1 MAAPRNFKASV
12 PDSRALRVIPAPP
25 NLDHTPAT
33 LVRRGGSAIWPN
45 LAALAAGAEVQGEIN
60 LIDNSGNNASGDR
73 PIGAGRSRREVLKLG
88 SIATLGAILGGGAL
102 LGRATPAFA
111 QAGSK
116 GILSPTDPLDIVI
129 AVYPGGTL
137 LDFAGPSE
145 IFHRLPNTNV
155 RYASLDGGP
164 VTLEF
169 GVVYGKTERL
179 ADIGKAGLILV
190 PGGSDLSAP
199 MRPEYQAQILRLAE
213 SAKYVTSVCNGSLVL
228 AATGV
233 LKGKRSACH
242 WAFVNKLSEYGA
254 IPVPERFVEDDNGR
268 FMSGGGVTAGI
279 DFALRVAAK
288 LRGQQAAEFTQLA
301 IEYDPAP
308 PFHSGHPRDARPE
321 VIAMVDKELPGASK
335 GLARI
340 PGVR

>member
-1 MAAPRNFKASV
+1 MAVRRSFKAAARDAGARHVIAAHSP
-12 PDSRALRVIPAPP
+12 PDL
-25 NLDHTPAT
+25 TPAT
-33 LVRRGGSAIWPN
+33 SCVVAVVQSGPSWVRSQG
-45 LAALAAGAEVQGEIN
+45 AAVQGEII
-60 LIDNSGNNASGDR
+60 LTDSSDNEASVNQLTR
-73 PIGAGRSRREVLKLG
+73 AGRSRRDALRLG
-88 SIATLGAILGGGAL
+88 GAAALGAALGGGAL
-102 LGRATPAFA
+102 FGHATPALA
-111 QAGSK
+111 QAG
-116 GILSPTDPLDIVI
+116 GDGVLAQNEPLNILIVN
-129 AVYPGGTL
+129 YDGGTL

-155 RYASLDGGP
+155 RYASLDGGN

-169 GVVYGKTERL
+169 GVVYGNTERL
-179 ADIGKAGLILV
+179 ADIEKTDVILV

-199 MRPEYQAQILRLAE
+199 MRPAYQAQIRRLAQG
-213 SAKYVTSVCNGSLVL
+213 AKHVTSVCNGSLVL

-233 LKGKRSACH
+233 LNGKRSACH
-242 WAFVNKLSEYGA
+242 WAFVNKLAEYGA
-254 IPVPERFVEDDNGR
+254 IPVPERFVEDDDGR

-288 LRGQQAAEFTQLA
+288 LRGQRAAEFTQLV

-321 VIAMVDKELPGASK
+321 VIAMVDKELPGASR

>member
-1 MAAPRNFKASV
+1 MT
-12 PDSRALRVIPAPP
+12 DS
-25 NLDHTPAT
+25 
-33 LVRRGGSAIWPN
+33 
-45 LAALAAGAEVQGEIN
+45 
-60 LIDNSGNNASGDR
+60 SGNNAFVKPLTR
-73 PIGAGRSRREVLKLG
+73 AGRSRRDVLKLG
-88 SIATLGAILGGGAL
+88 SAATLGAVLGGSAL
-102 LGRATPAFA
+102 LGHATPVSA
-111 QAGSK
+111 QAGSE
-116 GILSPTDPLDIVI
+116 GLLAPNAPLDILIVN
-129 AVYPGGTL
+129 YDGGTL

-155 RYASLDGGP
+155 RYASLDGGN

-169 GVVYGKTERL
+169 GVVYGNTERL
-179 ADIGKAGLILV
+179 ADIEQTDVILV
-190 PGGSDLSAP
+190 PGGSDLTAP
-199 MRPEYQAQILRLAE
+199 MRPAYQAQIRRLAE
-213 SAKYVTSVCNGSLVL
+213 SAKHVTSVCNGSLVL

-233 LKGKRSACH
+233 LNGKRSACH

-288 LRGQQAAEFTQLA
+288 LRGRQAAEFTQLA

-321 VIAMVDKELPGASK
+321 VIAMVDKKLPGASR

>member
-1 MAAPRNFKASV
+1 MT
-12 PDSRALRVIPAPP
+12 DS
-25 NLDHTPAT
+25 ND
-33 LVRRGGSAIWPN
+33 
-45 LAALAAGAEVQGEIN
+45 
-60 LIDNSGNNASGDR
+60 NNAFVKPLTR
-73 PIGAGRSRREVLKLG
+73 AGRSRRDVLKLG
-88 SIATLGAILGGGAL
+88 SAATLGAVLGGSAL
-102 LGRATPAFA
+102 LGHATPVSA
-111 QAGSK
+111 QTGSE
-116 GILSPTDPLDIVI
+116 GLLAPNAPLDILIVN
-129 AVYPGGTL
+129 YDGGTL

-155 RYASLDGGP
+155 RYASLDGGN

-169 GVVYGKTERL
+169 GVVYGNTERL
-179 ADIGKAGLILV
+179 ADIEQTDVILV
-190 PGGSDLSAP
+190 PGGSDLTAP
-199 MRPEYQAQILRLAE
+199 MRPAYQAQIRRLAE
-213 SAKYVTSVCNGSLVL
+213 SAKHVTSVCNGSLVL

-233 LKGKRSACH
+233 LNGKRSACH

-288 LRGQQAAEFTQLA
+288 LRGRKAAEFTQLA

-321 VIAMVDKELPGASK
+321 VIAMVDKKLPGASR

>member
-1 MAAPRNFKASV
+1 
-12 PDSRALRVIPAPP
+12 
-25 NLDHTPAT
+25 
-33 LVRRGGSAIWPN
+33 
-45 LAALAAGAEVQGEIN
+45 LA
-60 LIDNSGNNASGDR
+60 DNSENNASGER
-73 PIGAGRSRREVLKLG
+73 LISAGQSRRDLLKFG
-88 SIATLGAILGGGAL
+88 SFTALGAILGGGGL
-102 LGRATPAFA
+102 LGRATPVLA
-111 QAGSK
+111 QAGSE
-116 GILSPTDPLDIVI
+116 GELAPNDPLNILI
-129 AVYPGGTL
+129 ANYDGGTL

-155 RYASLDGGP
+155 RYASLNGGN

-179 ADIGKAGLILV
+179 ADIEKTDLILV
-190 PGGSDLSAP
+190 PGGSDLTAP
-199 MRPEYQAQILRLAE
+199 MRPEYQAQIRRLAE
-213 SAKYVTSVCNGSLVL
+213 SAKHITSVCNGSLVL

-254 IPVPERFVEDDNGR
+254 IPVPDRFVEDDNGR

-288 LRGQQAAEFTQLA
+288 LRGQQAAEFTQLV

>member
-1 MAAPRNFKASV
+1 MTDKIENN
-12 PDSRALRVIPAPP
+12 D
-25 NLDHTPAT
+25 
-33 LVRRGGSAIWPN
+33 
-45 LAALAAGAEVQGEIN
+45 AGE
-60 LIDNSGNNASGDR
+60 R
-73 PIGAGRSRREVLKLG
+73 PISTGHSRRDVLRFA
-88 SIATLGAILGGGAL
+88 SIATLGAIMGGGAL
-102 LGRATPAFA
+102 LGGATPALA
-111 QAGSK
+111 QAAGAGS
-116 GILSPTDPLDIVI
+116 LSPTAPLDIVI
-129 AVYPGGTL
+129 TVYPGGTL

-145 IFHRLPNTNV
+145 IFHRLPNTTV
-155 RYASLDGGP
+155 HYASLNGGP

-169 GVVYGKTERL
+169 GVVYGNTERL
-179 ADIGKAGLILV
+179 ADIDKADLILV

-199 MRPEYQAQILRLAE
+199 MRPEYQAQVRRLAE

-242 WAFVNKLSEYGA
+242 WAFINKLTEYGA
-254 IPVPERFVEDDNGR
+254 IPVPDRFVEDDNGR

-279 DFALRVAAK
+279 DFALRVAEK
-288 LRGQQAAEFTQLA
+288 LKGRQNAEFTQLA

-308 PFHSGHPRDARPE
+308 PFHSGHPRSAPPE
-321 VIAMVDKELPGASK
+321 ILAMVEKVLPGATK

>member
-1 MAAPRNFKASV
+1 MIDSSDNNDSV
-12 PDSRALRVIPAPP
+12 
-25 NLDHTPAT
+25 TQ
-33 LVRRGGSAIWPN
+33 
-45 LAALAAGAEVQGEIN
+45 LA
-60 LIDNSGNNASGDR
+60 R
-73 PIGAGRSRREVLKLG
+73 AGRSRRDVLKLG
-88 SIATLGAILGGGAL
+88 SIATLGAVLGGSAL
-102 LGRATPAFA
+102 LGHATPARA
-111 QAGSK
+111 QAGSE
-116 GILSPTDPLDIVI
+116 GILSPNDPLDILIVN
-129 AVYPGGTL
+129 YDGGTL

-155 RYASLDGGP
+155 RYASLNGGD
-164 VTLEF
+164 VILEF

-179 ADIGKAGLILV
+179 ADIEKTDVILV
-190 PGGSDLSAP
+190 PGGSDLTAP
-199 MRPEYQAQILRLAE
+199 MRPAYQAQIRRLAE
-213 SAKYVTSVCNGSLVL
+213 SATHVTSVCNGSLVL

-233 LKGKRSACH
+233 LNGKRSACH
-242 WAFVNKLSEYGA
+242 WAFVNKLAEYGA
-254 IPVPERFVEDDNGR
+254 IPVPDRFVEDDNGR

-288 LRGQQAAEFTQLA
+288 LRGQQAAEFTQLV

-321 VIAMVDKELPGASK
+321 VIAMVDKKLPGASR

>member
-1 MAAPRNFKASV
+1 MILT
-12 PDSRALRVIPAPP
+12 DSSEK
-25 NLDHTPAT
+25 N
-33 LVRRGGSAIWPN
+33 GS
-45 LAALAAGAEVQGEIN
+45 G
-60 LIDNSGNNASGDR
+60 R
-73 PIGAGRSRREVLKLG
+73 PLTEAGRSRREILKFG
-88 SIATLGAILGGGAL
+88 SIATLGAVLGGGAL
-102 LGRATPAFA
+102 LGRPTPALA
-111 QAGSK
+111 KADTK
-116 GILSPTDPLDIVI
+116 GELAASDPLNILIVN
-129 AVYPGGTL
+129 YDGGTL

-155 RYASLDGGP
+155 RYASLNGGN

-169 GVVYGKTERL
+169 GVVYGNTERL
-179 ADIGKAGLILV
+179 ADIEQTDLILV
-190 PGGSDLSAP
+190 PGGSNLTAP
-199 MRPEYQAQILRLAE
+199 MQPEYQAQIRRLAE
-213 SAKYVTSVCNGSLVL
+213 SAKHVTSVCNGSLVL

-242 WAFVNKLSEYGA
+242 WAFVNKLAEYGA
-254 IPVPERFVEDDNGR
+254 IPVPDRFVEDDNGR

-288 LRGQQAAEFTQLA
+288 LRGREAAEFTQLV

-321 VIAMVDKELPGASK
+321 LVAMVDRELPGASK

>member
-1 MAAPRNFKASV
+1 MN
-12 PDSRALRVIPAPP
+12 
-25 NLDHTPAT
+25 
-33 LVRRGGSAIWPN
+33 
-45 LAALAAGAEVQGEIN
+45 
-60 LIDNSGNNASGDR
+60 DNSENHASGMQLTR
-73 PIGAGRSRREVLKLG
+73 GGRSRREVLKFG
-88 SIATLGAILGGGAL
+88 SAAALGAILGGGAL
-102 LGRATPAFA
+102 PGHATPVFA
-111 QAGSK
+111 QAGSE
-116 GILSPTDPLDIVI
+116 GALAPNDPLNILIVN
-129 AVYPGGTL
+129 YDGGTL

-155 RYASLDGGP
+155 RYASLNGGN

-179 ADIGKAGLILV
+179 ADIEKTDVLLV
-190 PGGSDLSAP
+190 PGGSNLTAP
-199 MRPEYQAQILRLAE
+199 MQPEYQAQIRRLAE
-213 SAKYVTSVCNGSLVL
+213 SAAHVTSVCNGSLVL
-228 AATGV
+228 AATGI

-242 WAFVNKLSEYGA
+242 WAFVNKLAEYGA
-254 IPVPERFVEDDNGR
+254 IPVPDRFVEDDNGR

-288 LRGQQAAEFTQLA
+288 LRGQQAAEFTQLV

-321 VIAMVDKELPGASK
+321 VIAMVDKELPGASR

-340 PGVR
+340 PGVQ

>member
-1 MAAPRNFKASV
+1 M
-12 PDSRALRVIPAPP
+12 
-25 NLDHTPAT
+25 
-33 LVRRGGSAIWPN
+33 
-45 LAALAAGAEVQGEIN
+45 QGEII
-60 LIDNSGNNASGDR
+60 LTDSSENNA
-73 PIGAGRSRREVLKLG
+73 AGEQLTRTGHCRRDVLRFG
-88 SIATLGAILGGGAL
+88 SVATLGAILGGAGL
-102 LGRATPAFA
+102 LARATPALA
-111 QAGSK
+111 QGSTE
-116 GILSPTDPLDIVI
+116 GELAPNEPLNILIVN
-129 AVYPGGTL
+129 YDGGTL

-155 RYASLDGGP
+155 RYASLNGGS

-179 ADIGKAGLILV
+179 ADIEKTDLILV
-190 PGGSDLSAP
+190 PGGSDLTAP
-199 MRPEYQAQILRLAE
+199 MRPEYQAQIRRLAE
-213 SAKYVTSVCNGSLVL
+213 SAKHITSVCNGSLVL

-233 LKGKRSACH
+233 LKGKRSSCH

-254 IPVPERFVEDDNGR
+254 IPVPDRFVEDDNGR

-321 VIAMVDKELPGASK
+321 VIAMVDKELPGASR

>member
-1 MAAPRNFKASV
+1 MT
-12 PDSRALRVIPAPP
+12 DSS
-25 NLDHTPAT
+25 D
-33 LVRRGGSAIWPN
+33 
-45 LAALAAGAEVQGEIN
+45 
-60 LIDNSGNNASGDR
+60 NNAFVKPLTR
-73 PIGAGRSRREVLKLG
+73 AGRSRRDMLKFG
-88 SIATLGAILGGGAL
+88 SAATLGAVLGGSAL
-102 LGRATPAFA
+102 LGHATPVSA
-111 QAGSK
+111 QTGSE
-116 GILSPTDPLDIVI
+116 GLLAPNAPLNILIVN
-129 AVYPGGTL
+129 YDGGTL

-155 RYASLDGGP
+155 RYASLDGGN

-169 GVVYGKTERL
+169 GVVYGNTERL
-179 ADIGKAGLILV
+179 ADIEQTDVILV

-199 MRPEYQAQILRLAE
+199 MRPAYQAQIRRLAE
-213 SAKYVTSVCNGSLVL
+213 SAKHVTSVCNGSLVL

-233 LKGKRSACH
+233 LNGKRSACH

-288 LRGQQAAEFTQLA
+288 LRGRQAAEFTQLA

-321 VIAMVDKELPGASK
+321 VIAMVDKKLPGASR

>member
-1 MAAPRNFKASV
+1 MTDHKKNDASSERLTRAGH
-12 PDSRALRVIPAPP
+12 SRRDALKF
-25 NLDHTPAT
+25 
-33 LVRRGGSAIWPN
+33 GSA
-45 LAALAAGAEVQGEIN
+45 
-60 LIDNSGNNASGDR
+60 
-73 PIGAGRSRREVLKLG
+73 
-88 SIATLGAILGGGAL
+88 ATLGAVLGGGAL

-111 QAGSK
+111 QADSAAELAPSEPLN
-116 GILSPTDPLDIVI
+116 ILIVN
-129 AVYPGGTL
+129 YDGGTL

-155 RYASLDGGP
+155 RYGSLDGGN

-169 GVVYGKTERL
+169 GVVYGNTERL
-179 ADIGKAGLILV
+179 ADIEKTDLILV
-190 PGGSDLSAP
+190 PGGSDLSVP
-199 MRPEYQAQILRLAE
+199 MRPAYQAQIRRLAE
-213 SAKYVTSVCNGSLVL
+213 SAKHVTSVCNGSLVL

-242 WAFVNKLSEYGA
+242 WAFVNKLAEYGA
-254 IPVPERFVEDDNGR
+254 IPVPDRFVEDDHGR

-279 DFALRVAAK
+279 DFALRVAAR
-288 LRGQQAAEFTQLA
+288 LRGQQAAEFTQLV

-321 VIAMVDKELPGASK
+321 VIAMVDKELPGASR

>member
-1 MAAPRNFKASV
+1 MQGEV
-12 PDSRALRVIPAPP
+12 
-25 NLDHTPAT
+25 NLTDHTK
-33 LVRRGGSAIWPN
+33 N
-45 LAALAAGAEVQGEIN
+45 DAASEKLTRAGH
-60 LIDNSGNNASGDR
+60 
-73 PIGAGRSRREVLKLG
+73 SRRDALKFG
-88 SIATLGAILGGGAL
+88 SVATLGAVLGGGAL

-111 QAGSK
+111 QADSAAELAPGEPLN
-116 GILSPTDPLDIVI
+116 ILIVN
-129 AVYPGGTL
+129 YDGGTL

-145 IFHRLPNTNV
+145 IFHRLPNTHV
-155 RYASLDGGP
+155 RYASLNGGN

-169 GVVYGKTERL
+169 GVVYGNTERL
-179 ADIGKAGLILV
+179 ADIEKTDLILV

-199 MRPEYQAQILRLAE
+199 MRPAYQAQIRRLAE
-213 SAKYVTSVCNGSLVL
+213 SAKHVTSVCNGSLVL

-233 LKGKRSACH
+233 LNGKRSACH

-254 IPVPERFVEDDNGR
+254 IPVPDRFVEDDHGR

-279 DFALRVAAK
+279 DFALRVAAR
-288 LRGQQAAEFTQLA
+288 LRGRQAAEFTQLA

-321 VIAMVDKELPGASK
+321 VIAMVDKELPGASS

>member
-1 MAAPRNFKASV
+1 MTDNS
-12 PDSRALRVIPAPP
+12 
-25 NLDHTPAT
+25 NNH
-33 LVRRGGSAIWPN
+33 
-45 LAALAAGAEVQGEIN
+45 AAGKPLN
-60 LIDNSGNNASGDR
+60 R
-73 PIGAGRSRREVLKLG
+73 AGHARRDALKFG
-88 SIATLGAILGGGAL
+88 SVATLGAILGGGAL
-102 LGRATPAFA
+102 LGHATPVLA

-116 GILSPTDPLDIVI
+116 AELAPNEPLNILIVN
-129 AVYPGGTL
+129 YDGGTL

-155 RYASLDGGP
+155 RYASLNGGN

-179 ADIGKAGLILV
+179 ADIERTDLILV
-190 PGGSDLSAP
+190 PGGSDLSVP
-199 MRPEYQAQILRLAE
+199 MRPEYQAQIRRLAE
-213 SAKYVTSVCNGSLVL
+213 GAKHVTSVCNGSLVL
-228 AATGV
+228 AATGI
-233 LKGKRSACH
+233 LNGKRSACH
-242 WAFVNKLSEYGA
+242 WAFINKLSEYGA
-254 IPVPERFVEDDNGR
+254 IGVPDRFVEDDNGR

-288 LRGQQAAEFTQLA
+288 MRGQQAAEFTQLV

-321 VIAMVDKELPGASK
+321 VIAMVDKELPGASR
-335 GLARI
+335 GFARV

>member
-1 MAAPRNFKASV
+1 MT
-12 PDSRALRVIPAPP
+12 DSSDNPV
-25 NLDHTPAT
+25 
-33 LVRRGGSAIWPN
+33 SAGQ
-45 LAALAAGAEVQGEIN
+45 LT
-60 LIDNSGNNASGDR
+60 R
-73 PIGAGRSRREVLKLG
+73 AGRSRRDVLKFG
-88 SIATLGAILGGGAL
+88 SAAALGAVLGGGAL
-102 LGRATPAFA
+102 FGHATPALA
-111 QAGSK
+111 QTGSAG
-116 GILSPTDPLDIVI
+116 LLAPNEPLDILIVN
-129 AVYPGGTL
+129 YDGGTL

-155 RYASLDGGP
+155 RYASLDGGN

-179 ADIGKAGLILV
+179 ADIDKTDVILV

-199 MRPEYQAQILRLAE
+199 MRPAYQAQIRRLAE
-213 SAKYVTSVCNGSLVL
+213 SAKHVTSVCNGSLVL

-233 LKGKRSACH
+233 LNGKRSACH
-242 WAFVNKLSEYGA
+242 WAFVNKLAEYGA
-254 IPVPERFVEDDNGR
+254 IPVPDRFVEDDNGR

-288 LRGQQAAEFTQLA
+288 LRGQQAAEYTQLV

-321 VIAMVDKELPGASK
+321 LVAMVDKTLPGASK

>member
-1 MAAPRNFKASV
+1 MT
-12 PDSRALRVIPAPP
+12 DSS
-25 NLDHTPAT
+25 D
-33 LVRRGGSAIWPN
+33 
-45 LAALAAGAEVQGEIN
+45 
-60 LIDNSGNNASGDR
+60 NNAFVKPLTR
-73 PIGAGRSRREVLKLG
+73 AGRSRRDVLKLG
-88 SIATLGAILGGGAL
+88 SAATLGAVLGGGAL
-102 LGRATPAFA
+102 LAHATPVSA
-111 QAGSK
+111 QTGSE
-116 GILSPTDPLDIVI
+116 GLLPPNAPLNILIVN
-129 AVYPGGTL
+129 YDGGTL

-155 RYASLDGGP
+155 RYASLDGGN

-169 GVVYGKTERL
+169 GVVYGNTERL
-179 ADIGKAGLILV
+179 ADIEQTDVILV

-199 MRPEYQAQILRLAE
+199 MRPAYQAQIRRLAE
-213 SAKYVTSVCNGSLVL
+213 SAKHVTSVCNGSLVL

-233 LKGKRSACH
+233 LNGKRSACH

-288 LRGQQAAEFTQLA
+288 LRGRQAAEFTQLA

-321 VIAMVDKELPGASK
+321 IIAMVDKKLPGASR

>member
-1 MAAPRNFKASV
+1 
-12 PDSRALRVIPAPP
+12 
-25 NLDHTPAT
+25 
-33 LVRRGGSAIWPN
+33 
-45 LAALAAGAEVQGEIN
+45 VQGEVILTDSSEN
-60 LIDNSGNNASGDR
+60 NSSGETLSR
-73 PIGAGRSRREVLKLG
+73 AGRSRRDVLRFG
-88 SIATLGAILGGGAL
+88 SVATLGAVLGGGAL
-102 LGRATPAFA
+102 LGHATPAFA
-111 QAGSK
+111 QAGSE
-116 GILSPTDPLDIVI
+116 GALSPNDPLNILIVN
-129 AVYPGGTL
+129 YDGGTL

-155 RYASLDGGP
+155 RYASLNGGD

-179 ADIGKAGLILV
+179 ADIEQTDVILV
-190 PGGSDLSAP
+190 PGGSDLTAP
-199 MRPEYQAQILRLAE
+199 MRPEYQAQIRRLAE
-213 SAKYVTSVCNGSLVL
+213 SAKHITSVCNGSLVL

-242 WAFVNKLSEYGA
+242 WAFVNRLSEYGA
-254 IPVPERFVEDDNGR
+254 IPVPDRFVEDDNGR

-288 LRGQQAAEFTQLA
+288 LRGQQAAEFTQLV

-321 VIAMVDKELPGASK
+321 IIAMADKELPGASR

>member
-1 MAAPRNFKASV
+1 MTDSSDNHASA
-12 PDSRALRVIPAPP
+12 RQLTR
-25 NLDHTPAT
+25 
-33 LVRRGGSAIWPN
+33 
-45 LAALAAGAEVQGEIN
+45 
-60 LIDNSGNNASGDR
+60 
-73 PIGAGRSRREVLKLG
+73 AGRSRRDVLKFG
-88 SIATLGAILGGGAL
+88 SAATLGAVLGGGAL
-102 LGRATPAFA
+102 LAHATPAPA
-111 QAGSK
+111 QAGSA
-116 GILSPTDPLDIVI
+116 GLLAPNAPLDILIVN
-129 AVYPGGTL
+129 YDGGTL

-155 RYASLDGGP
+155 RYASLDGGN

-179 ADIGKAGLILV
+179 ADIDKTDVILV

-199 MRPEYQAQILRLAE
+199 MRPAYQAQIRRLAE
-213 SAKYVTSVCNGSLVL
+213 SAKHVTSVCNGSLVL

-233 LKGKRSACH
+233 LNGKRSACH
-242 WAFVNKLSEYGA
+242 WAFVNKLAEYGA
-254 IPVPERFVEDDNGR
+254 IPVPDRFVEDDDGR

-288 LRGQQAAEFTQLA
+288 LRGRQAAEYTQLVV
-301 IEYDPAP
+301 EYDPDP

-321 VIAMVDKELPGASK
+321 LVAMVDKKLPGASK
-335 GLARI
+335 GLARV

>member
-1 MAAPRNFKASV
+1 MLKF
-12 PDSRALRVIPAPP
+12 
-25 NLDHTPAT
+25 
-33 LVRRGGSAIWPN
+33 GSA
-45 LAALAAGAEVQGEIN
+45 
-60 LIDNSGNNASGDR
+60 
-73 PIGAGRSRREVLKLG
+73 
-88 SIATLGAILGGGAL
+88 ATLGAVLGGSAL
-102 LGRATPAFA
+102 LAHATPVSA
-111 QAGSK
+111 QTRSEGLLPPNAPLN
-116 GILSPTDPLDIVI
+116 ILIVN
-129 AVYPGGTL
+129 YDGGTL

-155 RYASLDGGP
+155 RYASLDGGN

-169 GVVYGKTERL
+169 GVVYGNTERL
-179 ADIGKAGLILV
+179 ADIEQTDVILV
-190 PGGSDLSAP
+190 PGGSDLTAP
-199 MRPEYQAQILRLAE
+199 MRPAYQAQIRRLAE
-213 SAKYVTSVCNGSLVL
+213 SAKHVTSVCNGSLVL

-233 LKGKRSACH
+233 LNGKRSACH

-288 LRGQQAAEFTQLA
+288 LRGRQAAEFTQLA

-321 VIAMVDKELPGASK
+321 VIAMVDKKLPGASR

>member
-1 MAAPRNFKASV
+1 M
-12 PDSRALRVIPAPP
+12 
-25 NLDHTPAT
+25 T
-33 LVRRGGSAIWPN
+33 
-45 LAALAAGAEVQGEIN
+45 
-60 LIDNSGNNASGDR
+60 DNSENN
-73 PIGAGRSRREVLKLG
+73 GAGKRPTNTGSSRRDVLKFGSIITLG
-88 SIATLGAILGGGAL
+88 SILGGGAL
-102 LGRATPAFA
+102 LGRATAALA
-111 QAGSK
+111 QAASTGELAANEPLN
-116 GILSPTDPLDIVI
+116 ILIVN
-129 AVYPGGTL
+129 YDGGTL

-155 RYASLDGGP
+155 RYASLNGGN

-169 GVVYGKTERL
+169 GVVYGNTERL
-179 ADIGKAGLILV
+179 ADIDKTDLLLV
-190 PGGSDLSAP
+190 PGGSNLSAAMSP
-199 MRPEYQAQILRLAE
+199 GYQTQIRRLAE
-213 SAKYVTSVCNGSLVL
+213 GAKHVTSVCNGSLVL

-242 WAFVNKLSEYGA
+242 WAFVNKLAEYGA
-254 IPVPERFVEDDNGR
+254 IPVADRFVEDDNGR

-308 PFHSGHPRDARPE
+308 PFHSGHPREARPE
-321 VIAMVDKELPGASK
+321 IIAMVDKELPGASK

>member
-1 MAAPRNFKASV
+1 M
-12 PDSRALRVIPAPP
+12 
-25 NLDHTPAT
+25 T
-33 LVRRGGSAIWPN
+33 
-45 LAALAAGAEVQGEIN
+45 
-60 LIDNSGNNASGDR
+60 DNNENNASGKR
-73 PIGAGRSRREVLKLG
+73 PISASHSRRDVLKLG
-88 SIATLGAILGGGAL
+88 SIATLGAFLGGGAL
-102 LGRATPAFA
+102 LGRATPALA
-111 QAGSK
+111 QASGK
-116 GILSPTDPLDIVI
+116 RELTPNEPLNILIVN
-129 AVYPGGTL
+129 YDGGTL

-155 RYASLDGGP
+155 RYASLNGGN

-169 GVVYGKTERL
+169 GVVYGNTERL
-179 ADIGKAGLILV
+179 TDIEKTDLLLV
-190 PGGSDLSAP
+190 PGGSDLSVP
-199 MRPEYQAQILRLAE
+199 MRPEYLAQIRRLAE
-213 SAKYVTSVCNGSLVL
+213 SAKHVTSVCNGSLVL
-228 AATGV
+228 AATGI

-254 IPVPERFVEDDNGR
+254 IPVPDRFVEDDNGR

-279 DFALRVAAK
+279 DFAIRVAAK
-288 LRGQQAAEFTQLA
+288 LRGQQAAEFTQLV

>member
-1 MAAPRNFKASV
+1 MAVPRNFKGE
-12 PDSRALRVIPAPP
+12 VIVT
-25 NLDHTPAT
+25 DH
-33 LVRRGGSAIWPN
+33 S
-45 LAALAAGAEVQGEIN
+45 E
-60 LIDNSGNNASGDR
+60 NNATGER
-73 PIGAGRSRREVLKLG
+73 PLSTGSSRRDVLKFSGIVTLG
-88 SIATLGAILGGGAL
+88 SLLGGGAL
-102 LGRATPAFA
+102 LGRAAPALA
-111 QAGSK
+111 QAGS
-116 GILSPTDPLDIVI
+116 GGELAPNEPLNILIVN
-129 AVYPGGTL
+129 YDGGTL

-145 IFHRLPNTNV
+145 IFHRLPNTKV
-155 RYASLDGGP
+155 RYASLNGGN

-169 GVVYGKTERL
+169 GVVYGNTERL
-179 ADIGKAGLILV
+179 ADIERTDLLLV

-213 SAKYVTSVCNGSLVL
+213 SAKHITSVCNGSLVL
-228 AATGV
+228 AATGI

-242 WAFVNKLSEYGA
+242 WAFVNKLTEYGA
-254 IPVPERFVEDDNGR
+254 IAVPDRFVEDDNGR

-301 IEYDPAP
+301 IEYDPDP
-308 PFHSGHPRDARPE
+308 PFHSGHPREARPE
-321 VIAMVDKELPGASK
+321 VIAMVDKVLPGASK

>member
-1 MAAPRNFKASV
+1 MRSQ
-12 PDSRALRVIPAPP
+12 R
-25 NLDHTPAT
+25 
-33 LVRRGGSAIWPN
+33 
-45 LAALAAGAEVQGEIN
+45 GAEVQGHII
-60 LIDNSGNNASGDR
+60 LADNSENNVSGER
-73 PIGAGRSRREVLKLG
+73 LVSAGQSRRDLLKFG
-88 SIATLGAILGGGAL
+88 SFTALGAILGGGGL
-102 LGRATPAFA
+102 LGRATPVLA
-111 QAGSK
+111 QTGSE
-116 GILSPTDPLDIVI
+116 GELAPNDPLNILIVN
-129 AVYPGGTL
+129 YDGGTL

-155 RYASLDGGP
+155 RYASLNGGN

-179 ADIGKAGLILV
+179 ADIEKTDLILV
-190 PGGSDLSAP
+190 PGGSDLTAP
-199 MRPEYQAQILRLAE
+199 MRPEYQAQIRRLAE
-213 SAKYVTSVCNGSLVL
+213 SAKHITSVCNGSLVL

-254 IPVPERFVEDDNGR
+254 IPVPDRFVEDDNGR

-288 LRGQQAAEFTQLA
+288 LRGQQAAEFTQLV

-321 VIAMVDKELPGASK
+321 VLAMVDKELPGASK